1 MELQHY
7 SIYHF
12 STKDWLE
19 FLLFIVIKGL
29 LISFLFYNAFYGF
42 FIMIFFSFFDYKE
55 LRNKKLK
62 DQKRKLSLQFLSLM
76 EALVTSL
83 SAGYSL
89 ETAFFEAKK
98 DLLLLYEKTDF
109 IIREL
114 EIVQTGL
121 GMNLS
126 VEKLLL
132 DFGNR
137 SDIEDIRN
145 FANVVVAAKRNGGN
159 LIHIIQ
165 KTVNCISDKISVE
178 EEIAT
183 MIAEKKLE
191 QKIMMIMPYGMLFYL
206 RLTNGNYLDPL
217 YHNLIG
223 IFLMTVFLICI
234 YIADLWAKKIMEI
247 CV

>member
-1 MELQHY
+1 
-7 SIYHF
+7 
-12 STKDWLE
+12 
-19 FLLFIVIKGL
+19 
-29 LISFLFYNAFYGF
+29 
-42 FIMIFFSFFDYKE
+42 MIFFSFFDYKE
-55 LRNKKLK
+55 IKDKKLME
-62 DQKRKLSLQFLSLM
+62 QKRKLSLQFQSLM

-89 ETAFFEAKK
+89 ETAFYEAKK

-114 EIVQTGL
+114 EIIQTGL

-137 SDIEDIRN
+137 SDIEDIKN

-183 MIAEKKLE
+183 MIAAKKLE
-191 QKIMMIMPYGMLFYL
+191 QKIMMIMPYGMILYL

-217 YHNLIG
+217 YHNPIG
-223 IFLMTVFLICI
+223 IFLMTVFLIGI
-234 YIADLWAKKIMEI
+234 YIADLWARKIMEI